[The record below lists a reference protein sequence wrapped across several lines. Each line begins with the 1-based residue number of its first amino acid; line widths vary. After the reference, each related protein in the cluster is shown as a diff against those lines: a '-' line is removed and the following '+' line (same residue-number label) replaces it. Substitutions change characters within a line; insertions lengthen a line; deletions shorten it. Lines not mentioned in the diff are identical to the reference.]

1 MDLPLPIIDCPPAV
15 VTRDYTAT
23 NAAFF
28 NTIGQLRPIVAP
40 GASGS
45 KAPITDVPICSVC
58 KMRLLALGSKIKATA
73 SFNRPPITSS
83 EVFFVEGDE
92 LFERLSDR
100 LRLVV

>member
-1 MDLPLPIIDCPPAV
+1 MGHEDLLPPHPLNARCPLSQATFAGV
-15 VTRDYTAT
+15 RGNGRD
-23 NAAFF
+23 
-28 NTIGQLRPIVAP
+28 
-40 GASGS
+40 
-45 KAPITDVPICSVC
+45 APITDVPICSVC

-100 LRLVV
+100 LRLIV